1 MLESIFQSPI
11 LSAPLA
17 QAQGLVAPSIPFWQ
31 TGWFV
36 FLLLIAAVALGIFLA
51 KTITNGLKVPEYNG
65 RMAIVLVALFVASLM
80 LWAKWPPKLG
90 VDLRGGINMI
100 GSLNLDAFLDENNS
114 GTPPKAKDI
123 IPALIQRVNPSGT
136 KEIMIRPLGD
146 DKIEVTIPS
155 VDPQEADDIWNR
167 LVKAGKLE
175 FRILANPV
183 DFPSQV
189 SMARAMAADG
199 GRGRKVVERDENGS
213 VVLDKN
219 GNANTVAVWVALAR
233 AIPEGPSNPGDIHPI
248 KFVPSRSNII
258 RDKSSGTIIESNQLQ
273 AIISSLS
280 RDPDLQGR
288 DFAFRMNEI
297 GVRVPQILVIQPE
310 EEQNV
315 EGKHLSQVQST
326 TDKRGR
332 AAVSFS
338 TTADGS
344 SRMGMLTRLNIEQPM
359 GIVLDGQ
366 LHSAPNINSAIFSN
380 GVIEGNF
387 TQEEVNELII
397 NLESGKLDVALNKSP
412 ISRDFIESTLGQELK
427 NKGIWA
433 IACSLGLV
441 LVFMLVYYRFAG
453 IVATIALL
461 LNLVLIL
468 ALVMAINQP
477 LTLTGLAGLVL
488 TVGMSVDANV
498 LIFER
503 IREELDRGAAL
514 RMAIRNGFDKATTTI
529 VDANVTTLIT
539 AIVLYVIGTEQ
550 IKGFSVTLILGI
562 LMSMFTAIFVARLIF
577 DICERK
583 RWLTKLNMT
592 RILERK
598 KWNFLDKVGFTGL
611 VSAGLIIAGLIGMY
625 SLGAK
630 ILNHDLRGGSTV
642 RMVFNDEQ
650 SKKDIVAKL
659 DAGAGTEDFIHQ
671 GEEIEFT
678 VSALGD
684 DKKTFKV
691 DSNLPAWEGRGSDV
705 PEFKQ
710 LPQLLQEQF
719 EGQLKLHH
727 VEIQG
732 VELSDASGL
741 PRSLRRNKFSIP
753 LNFANMTV
761 GSVGMVTYQEAPVV
775 EAVESAAQA
784 VAGAVEAA
792 VQEAPAV
799 VPAVQVP
806 ATPAVQTPAVQTPVV
821 EAPAVETPVVQTP
834 AVQTPAVQAPA
845 AQTPAAVQ
853 TPAVQTPAVQ
863 APMVETPKVQT
874 PVVEVPATPAVQ
886 TPAVQ
891 TPAVQ
896 TPVVETPVV
905 EAPVVE
911 APAVEVPSTPA
922 VQTPPVQTP
931 VVEAPV
937 VETPAVEVPSTPA
950 VEMPTTPAA
959 TTPAVE
965 TPIQTPADTTTTDDL
980 STGGLTTTP
989 GVESTT
995 PETSSTGSGST
1006 IGSPQ
1011 DLLPGGDFQGSGGV
1025 AGANGAITN
1034 LRSDEKRV
1042 TRSMKVTPAISGKS
1056 LRNLIKEASETASLG
1071 LEEDQI
1077 IVDSKDT
1084 LEDESPLSTI
1094 SEDWDVT
1101 MEVSNESE
1109 ADRILTVW
1117 GKKFNQQPYF
1127 PTTSK
1132 VGGQIAGQTQLQALA
1147 AIIASLLG
1155 IIAYVWIR
1163 FQNVAFGLAA
1173 VIALVH
1179 DVLIVL
1185 GAIALSHWLAGV
1197 LGILG
1202 VTKFKISLEIVAALL
1217 TVIGYSLND
1226 TIVVFDR
1233 IREVRGKRTEITA
1246 EMINSSIS
1254 QTLSRTILTSIT
1266 TFIVVFILYW
1276 FGGEAIHGFAFALVI
1291 GVIVGTYSSIFVASP
1306 SLLWLMNT
1314 VGLNP
1319 GVVDPAVE

>member
-1 MLESIFQSPI
+1 MLESIFHSSI
-11 LSAPLA
+11 LLA
-17 QAQGLVAPSIPFWQ
+17 QNELVPPVIPFWQ
-31 TGWFV
+31 KGWFV

-51 KTITNGLKVPEYNG
+51 KSITKGLRVPEYSG
-65 RMAIVLVALFVASLM
+65 RMTIVLIALFVGSLM

-114 GTPPKAKDI
+114 GSPPKAKDI

-175 FRILANPV
+175 FRILANSL
-183 DFPSQV
+183 DFPSEV
-189 SMARAMAADG
+189 EMARAMAADG
-199 GRGRKVVERDENGS
+199 GRGRKVVERDESGS
-213 VVLDKN
+213 IVVDEN
-219 GNANTVAVWVALAR
+219 GNPNTVAVWVALAR
-233 AIPEGPSNPGDIHPI
+233 AIPEGPTNPGDILPI
-248 KFVPSRSNII
+248 KFVPNGNNII
-258 RDKSSGTIIESNQLQ
+258 RDKSSGTIIESDQLRG
-273 AIISSLS
+273 ILGSLS
-280 RDPDLQGR
+280 NDPDLRGR
-288 DFAFRMNEI
+288 DFANKMNDI
-297 GVRVPQILVIQPE
+297 GVRVPQVLVVQPE

-315 EGKHLSQVQST
+315 EGKHLSRVQST

-338 TTADGS
+338 TSETGS
-344 SRMGMLTRLNIEQPM
+344 SRMGMLTRLNIDRPM

-380 GVIEGNF
+380 GVIEGDF

-412 ISRDFIESTLGQELK
+412 ISRDFIESTLGEELK

-433 IACSLGLV
+433 IGCSLILV
-441 LVFMLVYYRFAG
+441 LVFMLIYYRFAG

-461 LNLVLIL
+461 LNLILIL
-468 ALVMAINQP
+468 AMVMAINQP

-498 LIFER
+498 LVFER

-577 DICERK
+577 DIFERK

-598 KWNFLDKVGFTGL
+598 KWSFLNKVGFTGL

-625 SLGAK
+625 SLGPK

-642 RMVFNDEQ
+642 RMVFNDAQ
-650 SKKDIVAKL
+650 SKEDIVTKL
-659 DAGAGTEDFIHQ
+659 DSQEITHQ
-671 GEEIEFT
+671 DEEVEFT
-678 VSALGD
+678 VSALGE
-684 DKKTFKV
+684 DKRTFKI
-691 DSNLPAWEGRGSDV
+691 DSNLPAWEG
-705 PEFKQ
+705 PESGERFKQ
-710 LPQLLQEQF
+710 LPEILQEQF

-732 VELSDASGL
+732 VNLGDASGA
-741 PRSLRRNKFSIP
+741 SLGLNRNKFSIP
-753 LNFANMTV
+753 FNFANMTAASL
-761 GSVGMVTYQEAPVV
+761 GIVTYQDTPVV

-784 VAGAVEAA
+784 ASGAVEAL
-792 VQEAPAV
+792 VQE
-799 VPAVQVP
+799 
-806 ATPAVQTPAVQTPVV
+806 TTPAVQTPVV
-821 EAPAVETPVVQTP
+821 ETP
-834 AVQTPAVQAPA
+834 AVQTPV
-845 AQTPAAVQ
+845 
-853 TPAVQTPAVQ
+853 
-863 APMVETPKVQT
+863 VETP
-874 PVVEVPATPAVQ
+874 AT
-886 TPAVQ
+886 Q

-896 TPVVETPVV
+896 TPVVETP
-905 EAPVVE
+905 
-911 APAVEVPSTPA
+911 AVETPA
-922 VQTPPVQTP
+922 VQTPVVESPAVQTP
-931 VVEAPV
+931 VVETPTVQTPVVETPATQTPVVESPAVQTPV
-937 VETPAVEVPSTPA
+937 VETPAVNTPAIPAIEVPTTEPQT
-950 VEMPTTPAA
+950 TTPPA
-959 TTPAVE
+959 TTNN
-965 TPIQTPADTTTTDDL
+965 TPTVVAPSIQTPIDTTNQL
-980 STGGLTTTP
+980 PPGGVEATP
-989 GVESTT
+989 GVET
-995 PETSSTGSGST
+995 PPAGATGSGST
-1006 IGSPQ
+1006 IGAAPQ
-1011 DLLPGGDFQGSGGV
+1011 DTSAAGDFQGSDAQASGP
-1025 AGANGAITN
+1025 ITN
-1034 LRSDEKRV
+1034 LRSGETRV
-1042 TRSMKVTPAISGKS
+1042 TRSMKITPAISGKS
-1056 LRNLIKEASETASLG
+1056 LRALIVEASEAASLG
-1071 LEEDQI
+1071 LVEDQV

-1101 MEVSNESE
+1101 MEVNKESE

-1173 VIALVH
+1173 VIALIH

-1202 VTKFKISLEIVAALL
+1202 VDKFKISLEIVAALL

-1254 QTLSRTILTSIT
+1254 QTLSRTILTSVT
-1266 TFIVVFILYW
+1266 TFIVVSILYF
-1276 FGGEAIHGFAFALVI
+1276 FGGEAIHGFAFALVV

-1306 SLLWLMNT
+1306 ALLWLMNT

-1319 GVVDPAVE
+1319 GVVDPAAE